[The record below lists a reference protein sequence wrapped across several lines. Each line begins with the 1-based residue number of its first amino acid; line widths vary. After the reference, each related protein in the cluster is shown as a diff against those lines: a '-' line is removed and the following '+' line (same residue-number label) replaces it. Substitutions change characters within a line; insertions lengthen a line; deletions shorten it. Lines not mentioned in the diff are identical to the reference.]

1 MIYYST
7 EPPQQDVYL
16 FNKMKK
22 QNVVRGDLIY
32 CILLSL
38 NRSPIKT
45 NQNME
50 YPKQHGCRVLL
61 NISQSNST
69 TFNPLTP
76 KIRLLILPVAA
87 THFDI
92 N

>member
-32 CILLSL
+32 CIRLLSL

-45 NQNME
+45 NQNL
-50 YPKQHGCRVLL
+50 Q
-61 NISQSNST
+61 I
-69 TFNPLTP
+69 
-76 KIRLLILPVAA
+76 I
-87 THFDI
+87 
-92 N
+92 

>member
-7 EPPQQDVYL
+7 EPPQKDVYL

-45 NQNME
+45 NQNL
-50 YPKQHGCRVLL
+50 Q
-61 NISQSNST
+61 I
-69 TFNPLTP
+69 
-76 KIRLLILPVAA
+76 I
-87 THFDI
+87 
-92 N
+92 

>member
-1 MIYYST
+1 
-7 EPPQQDVYL
+7 
-16 FNKMKK
+16 
-22 QNVVRGDLIY
+22 
-32 CILLSL
+32 
-38 NRSPIKT
+38 
-45 NQNME
+45 ME
-50 YPKQHGCRVLL
+50 YPKQNGCRVLL

-87 THFDI
+87 THFVI

>member
-38 NRSPIKT
+38 NRSPIET
-45 NQNME
+45 NQNL
-50 YPKQHGCRVLL
+50 Q
-61 NISQSNST
+61 IIQFT
-69 TFNPLTP
+69 
-76 KIRLLILPVAA
+76 I
-87 THFDI
+87 
-92 N
+92 

>member
-1 MIYYST
+1 
-7 EPPQQDVYL
+7 
-16 FNKMKK
+16 
-22 QNVVRGDLIY
+22 
-32 CILLSL
+32 
-38 NRSPIKT
+38 
-45 NQNME
+45 ME